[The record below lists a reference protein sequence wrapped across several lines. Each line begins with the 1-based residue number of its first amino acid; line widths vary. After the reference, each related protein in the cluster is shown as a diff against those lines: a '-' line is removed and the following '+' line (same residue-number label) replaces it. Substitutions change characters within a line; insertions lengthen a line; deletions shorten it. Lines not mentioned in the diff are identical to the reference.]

1 MTLFGEL
8 TDQKDGRLTSQ
19 NNHLVGARCQV
30 LLVIRDWDRDISYH
44 GGANYKGAHKKFTV
58 TQLRKVQD

>member
-19 NNHLVGARCQV
+19 NSHLVGVWMSGSLSDQR
-30 LLVIRDWDRDISYH
+30 L
-44 GGANYKGAHKKFTV
+44 GE
-58 TQLRKVQD
+58 LRKQNNHLLLANIS